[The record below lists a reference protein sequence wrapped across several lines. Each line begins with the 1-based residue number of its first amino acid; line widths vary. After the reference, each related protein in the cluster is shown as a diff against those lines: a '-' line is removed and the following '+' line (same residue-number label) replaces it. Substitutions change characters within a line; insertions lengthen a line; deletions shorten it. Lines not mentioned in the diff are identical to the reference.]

1 MNIVITGNLGHI
13 GSLLIKK
20 ISSIKKLKNIYLI
33 DNARSNNINTLFNN
47 KFKNVKTFFIHGNI
61 QDKGTLKKIKDPIN
75 IVIHLASITNAAES
89 FKIKKLIY
97 KNNFG
102 IFKRIVSF
110 CIKKKAKLIHFSST
124 SVYGSSSSLVNENCK
139 LLKQLSPYANIKIME
154 ENYLKRNKNKI
165 KFITLRLGTI
175 TGVSQGM
182 RFHTAVNKFCY
193 NTVLKEHIPV
203 WNEAMYRVR
212 PYLSLKDAIKAI
224 IFIVKKNIFDQEIY
238 NVLTGNYTVKYVL
251 NIIKKQNYKIKV
263 KKISSKLLNQ
273 NSYLVSSEKFKKFKI
288 KFSKNIDND
297 IKNTL
302 KLFKN
307 INK

>member
-1 MNIVITGNLGHI
+1 
-13 GSLLIKK
+13 
-20 ISSIKKLKNIYLI
+20 
-33 DNARSNNINTLFNN
+33 
-47 KFKNVKTFFIHGNI
+47 
-61 QDKGTLKKIKDPIN
+61 
-75 IVIHLASITNAAES
+75 
-89 FKIKKLIY
+89 
-97 KNNFG
+97 
-102 IFKRIVSF
+102 
-110 CIKKKAKLIHFSST
+110 
-124 SVYGSSSSLVNENCK
+124 
-139 LLKQLSPYANIKIME
+139 ME
-154 ENYLKRNKNKI
+154 ENYLKSNKNKI

-212 PYLSLKDAIKAI
+212 PYLSLNDAIKTI

-273 NSYLVSSEKFKKFKI
+273 NSYVVSSEKFKKFKI
-288 KFSKNIDND
+288 KFSENIDND

-307 INK
+307 FNK

>member
-20 ISSIKKLKNIYLI
+20 IPSIKKLKNIYLI

-61 QDKGTLKKIKDPIN
+61 QDKRTLKKIKVPID

-89 FKIKKLIY
+89 FKIEKEIY

-139 LLKQLSPYANIKIME
+139 LLKQLSPYANVKIME
-154 ENYLKRNKNKI
+154 ENYLKSNKNKI

-212 PYLSLKDAIKAI
+212 PYLSLNDAIKTI

-273 NSYLVSSEKFKKFKI
+273 NSYVVSSEKFKKFKI
-288 KFSKNIDND
+288 KFSENIDND

-307 INK
+307 FNK